1 MLAFWL
7 IVIHFYVFIV
17 SLILFSFYLFTA
29 IQTNELTDARKTHR
43 LFSRERTQRLDQW
56 VTAVHSIH
64 RSALK
69 RRIPVAAADF
79 EDTQELYGVRPVDP
93 KRAKLLGF
101 QPRLLSYE
109 RQAETYVPEI
119 SPDSRRCDLWNTR
132 QDNRYLVKCQVAEGD
147 AACFNCIESRR
158 FNRYCIHVP
167 TLLQIHL
174 GFAYNGMPESAA
186 ENVTMLSSEFDTGS
200 DVLDIPAN
208 ESPDEGYCLPA
219 VFKNIVHQDGAW
231 KPTDE
236 ARNCNPNTGDWLLA
250 RLSVTGDTSYN
261 WVCRCRYPNLMTNVS
276 TVFSDCMRPVGC
288 HPHGELDEETRLG
301 RRNPYTQGEC
311 VCDAGYR
318 AGRDAAIGPTCLP
331 RVVVG
336 EDDLPQDVY
345 ERYGLSTAAMLRWPD
360 DQRLLDSRVA
370 TLAGNN
376 PRGVALPNPCRYD
389 VLTGKLLPEARS
401 CLLVTEQIEGEWTA
415 YCVFQ
420 NYDAVPVRSSRDYL
434 RNNNGE
440 YSNACLLIDIGHTDT
455 TNTQNSIL
463 SYQVSREVEDPRP
476 DFGVLIAKSAT
487 LGRIFDSVADDAAY
501 REFMSHVRPPAS
513 VSNQLPDKSVVIAA
527 GSVADWCSVYEQV
540 PIRSIES
547 NGLKTLIV
555 RRYASPFLDGHVV
568 YNLRER
574 QYFWYVV
581 DNPFG
586 NTHWNHG
593 TRDDFYQLLQVL
605 GIPGNSLNEFYI
617 RNGALVFKKL
627 QDKTRDFRV
636 GFSNYIRETVHAAPI
651 RYPYRRFTIPFA
663 SGSDID
669 DDLYSDRYYHT
680 IWPTYA
686 PPSSSRPKDK
696 PYMPFVYN
704 TDFDYGDCTLTLHD
718 NAGRYGVVLMAEQLC
733 GNYRNHRQRMRNR
746 LQQKWV

>member
-1 MLAFWL
+1 MIAFWL
-7 IVIHFYVFIV
+7 IVVHFHVFIV
-17 SLILFSFYLFTA
+17 SLILFSFFLFTA
-29 IQTNELTDARKTHR
+29 IQTTELTDTQKTRR
-43 LFSRERTQRLDQW
+43 LFARERTQQLDQW

-69 RRIPVAAADF
+69 RRIPLTAADF
-79 EDTQELYGVRPVDP
+79 EDSKELYGVRPVDP

-109 RQAETYVPEI
+109 RQAEIYVPEI

-132 QDNRYLVKCQVAEGD
+132 QDIRYLVKCQVAEGD
-147 AACFNCIESRR
+147 TACFNCIESRK

-167 TLLQIHL
+167 QPLQVHL
-174 GFAYNGMPESAA
+174 GFAYTGMPGAAA
-186 ENVTMLSSEFDTGS
+186 ENVSLMSSEFDTGR
-200 DVLDIPAN
+200 DVLEIPAN
-208 ESPDEGYCLPA
+208 ESPDEGYCLPS

-231 KPTDE
+231 KPTDDT
-236 ARNCNPNTGDWLLA
+236 RNCNPNTGDWLLA

-261 WVCRCRYPNLMTNVS
+261 WVCRCRYPNLMTNLS
-276 TVFSDCMRPVGC
+276 TLFSDCMRPVGC
-288 HPHGELDEETRLG
+288 QPHGQLDEETQQG

-311 VCDAGYR
+311 LCNSGYR
-318 AGRDAAIGPTCLP
+318 AGRDATIGPTCLP

-336 EDDLPQDVY
+336 DEDLPQDVY
-345 ERYGLSTAAMLRWPD
+345 QRYGLNTEAMLTWPE
-360 DQRLLDSRVA
+360 DQRILDSRVA

-376 PRGVALPNPCRYD
+376 QRGVALPNPCRYD
-389 VLTGKLLPEARS
+389 VLTGRLLPLHKS

-420 NYDAVPVRSSRDYL
+420 TYDAVPVRSSRDYL
-434 RNNNGE
+434 RNNNGQ
-440 YSNACLLIDIGHTDT
+440 YTNACMVIDTPSDPS
-455 TNTQNSIL
+455 TNTMNTIF
-463 SYQVSREVEDPRP
+463 SYQVSREVSDPRP
-476 DFGVLIAKSAT
+476 DFGVLIARSQT
-487 LGRIFDSVADDAAY
+487 LYRIFDSVAQDAAY
-501 REFMSHVRPPAS
+501 REFMSHVKPPTPIT
-513 VSNQLPDKSVVIAA
+513 NQLPDKTTVLATGDVA
-527 GSVADWCSVYEQV
+527 GWCSVYEQV
-540 PIRSIES
+540 PMQAVELF
-547 NGLKTLIV
+547 GLKSSMILK
-555 RRYASPFLDGHVV
+555 YGSPYLTGHVV
-568 YNLRER
+568 YNLRDR

-593 TRDDFYQLLQVL
+593 LRADFYQLLTIWGV
-605 GIPGNSLNEFYI
+605 PSNSRNEFLI
-617 RNGALVFKKL
+617 REGALVFKKL
-627 QDKTRDFRV
+627 QDKPQEFRV
-636 GFSNYIRETVHAAPI
+636 GFSNYIRDTVHAQPI

-686 PPSSSRPKDK
+686 PPSGQRPADK
-696 PYMPFVYN
+696 PKMPFVYN
-704 TDFDYGDCTLTLHD
+704 TDFDYGDCTLTLHETT
-718 NAGRYGVVLMAEQLC
+718 GKYGVVLMAEQLC